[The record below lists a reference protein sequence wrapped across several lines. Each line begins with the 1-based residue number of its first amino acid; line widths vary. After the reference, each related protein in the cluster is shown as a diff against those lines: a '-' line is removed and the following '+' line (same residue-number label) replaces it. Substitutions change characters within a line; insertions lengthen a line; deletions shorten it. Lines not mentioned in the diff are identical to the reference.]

1 MTRNQK
7 ELLKLLGSE
16 YSMKEIDMENCIY
29 RKINDN
35 YDIEISNTYRKNKP
49 IDVYVWD
56 ISKGMT
62 SNARI
67 VESVCNIKSNLQLKN
82 VVDDLAQKYSDL

>member
-16 YSMKEIDMENCIY
+16 YSMKDIDMENCIY

-49 IDVYVWD
+49 MDVYVWD

-62 SNARI
+62 SDARI
-67 VESVCNIKSNLQLKN
+67 VESICNIKTPNDLQALLN
-82 VVDDLAQKYSDL
+82 DLVTKYS